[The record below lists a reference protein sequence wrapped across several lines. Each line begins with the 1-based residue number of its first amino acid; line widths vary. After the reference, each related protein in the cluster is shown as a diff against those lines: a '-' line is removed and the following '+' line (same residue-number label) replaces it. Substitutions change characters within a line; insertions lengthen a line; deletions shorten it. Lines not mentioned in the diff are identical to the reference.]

1 MGSVQ
6 INPDLKIAYQDILKG
21 LSKSSLPDLEEFLN
35 EVSTLI
41 ARKKVKNLSER
52 EIELIKIIYQKQP
65 VEFKEKYDLL
75 YQKLQSET
83 ISDEEHE
90 ELLKLMA
97 SSENYNNQW
106 LEALVELAQ
115 LRGVT
120 IFELKK
126 QLGIENF
133 DPTK

>member
-1 MGSVQ
+1 MGSIQ

-52 EIELIKIIYQKQP
+52 EIELIKVIYQKQP

-83 ISDEEHE
+83 ISEEEHE
-90 ELLKLMA
+90 ELLTLME